1 MILYHGSKSGLEG
14 PIRPVS
20 RSRCDFGSGFYMGTD
35 VLQPLTLICGYE
47 NPRLYTLAFD
57 LSGLKVASFQT
68 DLDWALFIAY
78 NRGKLDAIKS
88 SALYE
93 RVSHLTDGADVITGK
108 IANDR
113 MFVVLDRFFEGLL
126 TDTAL
131 IECLSALN
139 IGDQYVAKTPFAC
152 SRIQI
157 VEDRPLSSEDR
168 KSHAELSQSNRQ
180 LGVSLAGQIDREH
193 RRDGRYFDEI
203 LEER

>member
-1 MILYHGSKSGLEG
+1 MILYHGSRSGLNG
-14 PIRPVS
+14 PIRPGS
-20 RSRCDFGSGFYMGTD
+20 RRHCDFGSGFYMSAVQQD
-35 VLQPLTLICGYE
+35 ALSLICGYE
-47 NPRLYTLAFD
+47 NPHLYTLTLD
-57 LSGLKVASFQT
+57 LSDLKVVSFQN

-78 NRGKLDAIKS
+78 NRGKLDSIKS
-88 SALYE
+88 STLYE
-93 RVSHLTDGADVITGK
+93 RVSHLADGADVITGK

-193 RRDGRYFDEI
+193 RRDGRYFVEI
-203 LEER
+203 LEGR